1 MGCWGWGGAGRGLVA
16 DWLVIKLPHEGT
28 RPPAPRRRAT
38 SGADPL
44 DSRSEPLSNGGR
56 RLLGHVSWGMSLDS
70 KQRLGQ
76 RLERRDAASLAYGL
90 VWYYSGSVPCV
101 SIQLTLSQVFR
112 VDM

>member
-1 MGCWGWGGAGRGLVA
+1 MVPTHWIVDLSLFPMA
-16 DWLVIKLPHEGT
+16 
-28 RPPAPRRRAT
+28 
-38 SGADPL
+38 GAD
-44 DSRSEPLSNGGR
+44 
-56 RLLGHVSWGMSLDS
+56 SWGMSLDS
-70 KQRLGQ
+70 KQ